1 MAKKLSR
8 TEKMRRFFAKN
19 PEMTI
24 AQVAAEF
31 GVKYQTAYMAKRSMG
46 KAQKDAEWVSAMIAT
61 SNASVKD
68 KVTSTTEEQNPNGM
82 NAEERAEFMRQV
94 AAQPRLRMQGA
105 APEGIDATLAERG
118 TKYGR
123 FADHAAVT
131 YKLKNV
137 LREHS
142 GVHGKSY
149 SYDQAEALDMI
160 CHKLGRSV
168 NGDPDYADSWVD
180 IAGYAKLVAD
190 RLQTGK
196 TV

>member
-1 MAKKLSR
+1 MAKKITR
-8 TEKMRRFFAKN
+8 TEKMRRLFAKN

-31 GVKYQTAYMAKRSMG
+31 GTTYQCAYMVKRTMDRKARVDKLMAAKDEVSGLTPEQTAEKVF
-46 KAQKDAEWVSAMIAT
+46 QAT
-61 SNASVKD
+61 QGRVRNAFS
-68 KVTSTTEEQNPNGM
+68 EETP
-82 NAEERAEFMRQV
+82 V
-94 AAQPRLRMQGA
+94 
-105 APEGIDATLAERG
+105 GIDATLAERG
-118 TKYGR
+118 TKYGK
-123 FADHAAVT
+123 FIDQAAVT

-149 SYDQAEALDMI
+149 AYDQAEALDMI
-160 CHKLGRSV
+160 CAKLGRIV

-180 IAGYAKLVAD
+180 IAGYAKLVSD